1 MIGYMVSFS
10 CNFLCFMH
18 SQIEHIFS
26 VLCILRIVCGVSSK
40 RCDSSKCNHTGT
52 GYRVYR
58 ADRIYR
64 HLKNSGMIDGMMH
77 ASHQHRVRQHQ
88 MDDWAGSQ
96 SVRRLQA
103 EIELIHGIVMIRVIK

>member
-26 VLCILRIVCGVSSK
+26 VLRIVCGVSSK

-52 GYRVYR
+52 ATDTDTGIGYRVYR

-64 HLKNSGMIDGMMH
+64 HLKNSGID
-77 ASHQHRVRQHQ
+77 
-88 MDDWAGSQ
+88 
-96 SVRRLQA
+96 
-103 EIELIHGIVMIRVIK
+103 